1 MRKKK
6 NTNASEKFIEM
17 WTEPK
22 RSNRSSRKLILEN
35 KVPGLVGKQNK
46 MENIQNQVQTLI
58 NHLQEEQ
65 KVEERAG
72 GATRNVSNF
81 LGILNSA
88 INIYLLQEREKTEL
102 KTQRDLLTEEIAQH
116 VAVQET
122 QKKSIEKLNGQLE
135 AYHAIQEVVEKQ
147 RATEDAYS
155 RLAQQIALRRE
166 PENKKP
172 EEPFSEVEISWA
184 EMKYAESETDS
195 DDTDWEPEERR
206 NQRNLESENKDA
218 TSEELEC
225 SSLHSV
231 KDWLKHMGHNPKF
244 FSNIDLAHIGRDMAA
259 NYRQTYNGRDPAK
272 KEEKINNKHNSF
284 VCVYGPA
291 DWVYLDKL
299 IRETFCV

>member
-1 MRKKK
+1 
-6 NTNASEKFIEM
+6 
-17 WTEPK
+17 
-22 RSNRSSRKLILEN
+22 LILET
-35 KVPGLVGKQNK
+35 KAPVLIAKQNK
-46 MENIQNQVQTLI
+46 MENIQNKVQTLL
-58 NHLQEEQ
+58 NDLQEEQ
-65 KVEERAG
+65 KVLERAD
-72 GATRNVSNF
+72 GAETNFSLYLYLSRVSKF
-81 LGILNSA
+81 LGVLDSS
-88 INIYLLQEREKTEL
+88 INLYLLQEREKKEL
-102 KTQRDLLTEEIAQH
+102 KTQRDLLAEEIAQH

-172 EEPFSEVEISWA
+172 EELFSEVEISWA

-231 KDWLKHMGHNPKF
+231 KD
-244 FSNIDLAHIGRDMAA
+244 
-259 NYRQTYNGRDPAK
+259 
-272 KEEKINNKHNSF
+272 
-284 VCVYGPA
+284 
-291 DWVYLDKL
+291 
-299 IRETFCV
+299 